1 MPEDE
6 LHQALKAFLSIGI
19 FIGGGGLVMLLAIA
33 PGTPE
38 YVLSLCSALIGGII
52 VAGVVIIYRMMN

>member
-1 MPEDE
+1 MPGDE

-19 FIGGGGLVMLLAIA
+19 FIGGGGLVMLLMIA

-38 YVLSLCSALIGGII
+38 YVLSLCSALIGGVI
-52 VAGVVIIYRMMN
+52 VAGVVVVYRMMN

>member
-6 LHQALKAFLSIGI
+6 LHQALKAFLSIGV
-19 FIGGGGLVMLLAIA
+19 FIGGGGLVLLLMIT

-38 YVLSLCSALIGGII
+38 YVLSLCSALIGAVI
-52 VAGVVIIYRMMN
+52 VAGVVVVYRMMN

>member
-6 LHQALKAFLSIGI
+6 LHQALKAFLSIGV
-19 FIGGGGLVMLLAIA
+19 FIGGGGLVLLLMIT

-38 YVLSLCSALIGGII
+38 YVLSLCSALIGGVI
-52 VAGVVIIYRMMN
+52 VAGVVVVYRMMN

>member
-1 MPEDE
+1 MASQ
-6 LHQALKAFLSIGI
+6 LLAAGRV